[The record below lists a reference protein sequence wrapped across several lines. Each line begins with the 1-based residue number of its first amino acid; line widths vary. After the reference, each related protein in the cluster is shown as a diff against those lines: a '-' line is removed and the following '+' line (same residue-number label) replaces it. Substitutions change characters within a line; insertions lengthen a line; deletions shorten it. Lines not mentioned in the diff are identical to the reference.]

1 MERYKGPAWDAPR
14 MLGGGTNRPPS
25 AITPHRAPMSWY
37 GWRLPDGVAQA
48 FAGFESRLPVG
59 WQPHLL
65 ARTWVPPFA
74 SGAGSHPE
82 RAESHQGDL
91 VTLTQRLLHTA
102 ADRV

>member
-1 MERYKGPAWDAPR
+1 M
-14 MLGGGTNRPPS
+14 
-25 AITPHRAPMSWY
+25 PMSWY
-37 GWRLPDGVAQA
+37 GWWLPDGVAQA

-65 ARTWVPPFA
+65 ARAWVPPFA

-91 VTLTQRLLHTA
+91 VTLTQRLLNTA
-102 ADRV
+102 DDRV